1 VKIKADLHIKIF
13 KNQMKQKE
21 TFFTCFVFQF
31 YFIHLV
37 YSFYIK
43 SGHFI
48 FKSMEYLS
56 DRIKSLS
63 VSQTLAMAQKSR
75 ELKAKGIDIISLSLG
90 EPDFN
95 TPDYIKEAAKKAIDD
110 NYSKYPPVPGY
121 NDLREAIS
129 RKFKEENGLTYSPD
143 QIIVS
148 AGGKHSIINVI
159 LSIINPGDEVII
171 LAPYWVSY
179 YDQVLLA
186 GGKPVIVTAA
196 IENDFKIRPE
206 QLETAITSKTRLII
220 FNSPSNPTGMV
231 YDRNE
236 MEKIARIVQKH
247 EGLFIMSD
255 EIYEHIIFSGEH
267 VSMAS
272 FDFIYDRVITVNGVS
287 KGYAMTGWR
296 IGYIGAPLWIVKAC
310 DKLQGQFTSGVCS
323 IAQRAALAAIQGK
336 NDSKQ
341 IMKEAFHRRRDLICS
356 LLKEIKGLK
365 VPVPEGAFYVMPD
378 ISYFLGKS
386 DGITTIVNSD
396 DLALYLLDKAQVAV
410 VGGDAFGAPD
420 CIRISYATADNL
432 LTEAVKRIKSALE
445 RLH

>member
-1 VKIKADLHIKIF
+1 
-13 KNQMKQKE
+13 
-21 TFFTCFVFQF
+21 
-31 YFIHLV
+31 
-37 YSFYIK
+37 
-43 SGHFI
+43 
-48 FKSMEYLS
+48 MEYLS

-121 NDLREAIS
+121 DDLRKAIS
-129 RKFKEENGLTYSPD
+129 KKFKDENNLTYSPD

-148 AGGKHSIINVI
+148 AGGKHSLINVI

-179 YDQVLLA
+179 YDQILLA
-186 GGKPVIVTAA
+186 GGIPVVVNGKL
-196 IENDFKIRPE
+196 ENDFKIIPE
-206 QLETAITSKTRLII
+206 QLEAAVTGKTRLII
-220 FNSPSNPTGMV
+220 FNSPSNPTGMI
-231 YDRNE
+231 YNREE
-236 MEKIARIVQKH
+236 MEKIARIVEKH
-247 EGLFIMSD
+247 EGLFIISD
-255 EIYEHIIFSGEH
+255 EIYEHIIFTGEH

-272 FDFIYDRVITVNGVS
+272 FDFIYEKVITVNGVS

-296 IGYIGAPLWIVKAC
+296 IGYIGAPLWIAKAC
-310 DKLQGQFTSGVCS
+310 NKLQGQFTSGVCS
-323 IAQRAALAAIQGK
+323 IAQRAALAAIQGTGESQK
-336 NDSKQ
+336 
-341 IMKEAFHRRRDLICS
+341 IMKEAFHRRRDLICG
-356 LLKEIKGLK
+356 LLKEVKGLK
-365 VPVPEGAFYVMPD
+365 VRIPQGAFYVMPD

-386 DGITTIVNSD
+386 DGETKINNSE

-420 CIRISYATADNL
+420 CIRISYATSDDL
-432 LTEAVKRIKSALE
+432 LVEAVKRIKSALE
-445 RLH
+445 RLK